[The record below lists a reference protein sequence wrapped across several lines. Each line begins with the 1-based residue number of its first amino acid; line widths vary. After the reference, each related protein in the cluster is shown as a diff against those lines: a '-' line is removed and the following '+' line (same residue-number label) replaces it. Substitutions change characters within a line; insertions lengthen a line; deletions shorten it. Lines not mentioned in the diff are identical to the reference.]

1 MQRRLTGSSLISV
14 LLLVMLF
21 GLFTG
26 NVHAI
31 NLMFLSKEAP
41 ARRYSDEDWQ
51 YLNHAIDHTL
61 ENVDDGASYRWNN
74 PASPASGLL
83 EVLESSMRNGTP
95 CRRMRLTNFYE
106 DMRGVTEFV
115 FCKQSEGEWKVTQ

>member
-1 MQRRLTGSSLISV
+1 
-14 LLLVMLF
+14 MLF
-21 GLFTG
+21 GLFTV
-26 NVHAI
+26 NAHAI

-51 YLNHAIDHTL
+51 YLNRAIDHTL

-83 EVLESSMRNGTP
+83 EVLESSIRNGTP
-95 CRRMRLTNFYE
+95 CRRMRLTNFYD

>member
-1 MQRRLTGSSLISV
+1 MKRRLTGSSFISV
-14 LLLVMLF
+14 LLIVMLF
-21 GLFTG
+21 GLFTV
-26 NVHAI
+26 NAYAI

-51 YLNHAIDHTL
+51 YLNRAIDHTL

-83 EVLESSMRNGTP
+83 EVLESSIRNGTP
-95 CRRMRLTNFYE
+95 CRRMRLTNFYD